1 MLPVEDCSLEILH
14 QTLAQSHL
22 NSKKESTEV
31 LPDVHVRFGVAC
43 FEGAEAI
50 WQEII
55 RTCINLYCCLQ
66 LLQRKI
72 LPGFNMLTSSHKCY
86 VSWALYIFTCPS

>member
-14 QTLAQSHL
+14 QILAQSHL

-50 WQEII
+50 
-55 RTCINLYCCLQ
+55 
-66 LLQRKI
+66 
-72 LPGFNMLTSSHKCY
+72 
-86 VSWALYIFTCPS
+86 